1 MTGKNNFWLYIFKAY
16 GAQKIYN
23 QKKLLH
29 ARPNRNQTHS
39 SKMAEEEEQYIA
51 EESEDILID
60 TAAEQ
65 EAAKNDPLALL
76 LAHHPEHV
84 IAYAETIAPK
94 LQLVASPPMGKD
106 PNHKSVPFL
115 TTYERTKV
123 IGFRANQLSKGAK
136 PYIKVPPYVRDVSEI
151 SRMELKERRLPFI
164 IRRPM
169 PDGTHEYWRLSDLLI
184 I

>member
-1 MTGKNNFWLYIFKAY
+1 MKNTTHTAAANAAAKPAKALT
-16 GAQKIYN
+16 AKQIAN
-23 QKKLLH
+23 QAAK
-29 ARPNRNQTHS
+29 
-39 SKMAEEEEQYIA
+39 
-51 EESEDILID
+51 
-60 TAAEQ
+60 TAKFFAEQ

-84 IAYAETIAPK
+84 IAYAETVAPK
-94 LQLVASPPMGKD
+94 LQLVASPPIGGKD
-106 PNHKSVPFL
+106 PNHKSMPML
-115 TTYERTKV
+115 TVYERTKV

-136 PYIKVPPYVRDVSEI
+136 PYIKVPPYVKDVSEI
-151 SRMELKERRLPFI
+151 ARMELKERRLPFI

>member
-1 MTGKNNFWLYIFKAY
+1 
-16 GAQKIYN
+16 
-23 QKKLLH
+23 
-29 ARPNRNQTHS
+29 
-39 SKMAEEEEQYIA
+39 MAEEEEQYIA
-51 EESEDILID
+51 EDVETDELILE
-60 TAAEQ
+60 AEQ

-84 IAYAETIAPK
+84 IAYAETVAPK
-94 LQLVASPPMGKD
+94 LQLIASPPIGGKD
-106 PNHKSVPFL
+106 PNHKSMPIL

-136 PYIKVPPYVRDVSEI
+136 PYIKVPPYVKDVSEI
-151 SRMELKERRLPFI
+151 ARMELKERRLPFI

-184 I
+184 L